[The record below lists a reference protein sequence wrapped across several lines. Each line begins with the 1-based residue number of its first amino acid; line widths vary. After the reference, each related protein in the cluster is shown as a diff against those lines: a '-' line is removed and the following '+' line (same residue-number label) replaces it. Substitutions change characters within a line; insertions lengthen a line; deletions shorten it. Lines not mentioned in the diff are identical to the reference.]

1 MRSLLLAK
9 ALSQPSKVQAYNF
22 VLSVGYLFLFVGDE
36 FDDRFFPFAFVARDV
51 VGGGDAWKSDGDG

>member
-9 ALSQPSKVQAYNF
+9 ALSQLSKVQAYNF

-36 FDDRFFPFAFVARDV
+36 FNDRFFPFALLARDT
-51 VGGGDAWKSDGDG
+51 VGGGDA